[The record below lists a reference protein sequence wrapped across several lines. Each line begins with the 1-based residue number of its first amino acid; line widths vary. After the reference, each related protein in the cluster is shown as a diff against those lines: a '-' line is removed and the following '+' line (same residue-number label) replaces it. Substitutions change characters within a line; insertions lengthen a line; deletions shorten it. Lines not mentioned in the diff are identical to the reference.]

1 MKIASV
7 SSAKNN
13 LSALL
18 QAVRAGQSVLI
29 TDRGVPVARLEPV
42 AASGAGGAALEAL
55 VRSGVVG
62 PARRPLSA
70 AGLRRLD
77 RPALPAGV
85 SAADAVAQEREE
97 GY

>member
-18 QAVRAGQSVLI
+18 QMVRAGQSILI

-42 AASGAGGAALEAL
+42 GTSPAGGAALEAL
-55 VRSGVVG
+55 VRSGIVG
-62 PARRPLSA
+62 PGGKPLSA
-70 AGLRRLD
+70 EALARMN
-77 RPALPAGV
+77 RPALPPGV
-85 SAADAVAQEREE
+85 SAADALVAEREE
-97 GY
+97 GF

>member
-18 QAVRAGQSVLI
+18 QAVRAGQTVLI

-42 AASGAGGAALEAL
+42 VASGGGAVLEAL
-55 VRSGVVG
+55 VRSGIVG

-70 AGLRRLD
+70 AALRRLP
-77 RPALPAGV
+77 RPSLPPGV
-85 SAADAVAQEREE
+85 SAADALLVEREE

>member
-1 MKIASV
+1 MRIASV

-18 QAVRAGQSVLI
+18 QAVRAGQTVLI

-42 AASGAGGAALEAL
+42 GTSAAGGAALEAL
-55 VRSGVVG
+55 VRSGVIG

-70 AGLRRLD
+70 GALRRLP
-77 RPALPAGV
+77 RPSLPSGV
-85 SAADAVAQEREE
+85 SAADALVAEREE

>member
-1 MKIASV
+1 MKMASV
-7 SSAKNN
+7 SAAKNN

-18 QAVRAGQSVLI
+18 QAVRAGQTVVI

-42 AASGAGGAALEAL
+42 ATSGPGSAGLEAL
-55 VRSGVVG
+55 VRSGIVG

-70 AGLRRLD
+70 EALKRLD

-85 SAADAVAQEREE
+85 SAASALIAEREE

>member
-29 TDRGVPVARLEPV
+29 TDRGIPVARLEPV
-42 AASGAGGAALEAL
+42 GASGAGGAALEAL

-70 AGLRRLD
+70 EALRRLD
-77 RPALPAGV
+77 RPALAAGV
-85 SAADAVAQEREE
+85 SAADALVAEREE